1 MLQRKEFILPL
12 YIKTDVEG
20 LFENEQNRLIYSY
33 IRAAIYC
40 WLISIMYL
48 GVLACMPLDIGHM
61 PTHMFLFTTLQGISS
76 CENKHFD
83 SGIVVKHCG
92 QGDGALREIYQ
103 HERCLWYISSFIPYC
118 MYKVSMWVESY
129 RRQFLHVTI
138 LDFIQGVDIN
148 WRGHETWYHF
158 ENNSI
163 RWCIWE
169 GPLA

>member
-1 MLQRKEFILPL
+1 MVNCFLNSKQNRIFRALPTVPKVAHKYAKCWNFEKNAYSTHYHSGCVLQRKEFILPL
-12 YIKTDVEG
+12 YIKSDVEG

-92 QGDGALREIYQ
+92 QGGGALREIYQ

-118 MYKVSMWVESY
+118 MYKVSM
-129 RRQFLHVTI
+129 
-138 LDFIQGVDIN
+138 
-148 WRGHETWYHF
+148 
-158 ENNSI
+158 
-163 RWCIWE
+163 
-169 GPLA
+169 